1 MTVLSSVSTRA
12 EAAIEVEALVKEFTI
27 AHAGYGSLK
36 TRMLSLA
43 DPRQWQRPWA
53 RGSHDPGVERRRVLD
68 GLTFHIAPG
77 ETVGLI
83 GRNGSGKS
91 TLLGTI
97 ARIYRPSSGRLT
109 IRGRLAPLLELGAGF
124 HPELT
129 GAENVYFN
137 GAVLGLSQRQIAER
151 FEAIVAFAELENSID
166 MPVRNYSSGMLLRL
180 GFATAVHVDADIIL
194 IDEGLAVGDEA
205 FQNKCFAKIAEFQ
218 RQGKTIVV
226 VTHELDHLERI
237 ATRVLWLKDGRIA
250 LDGDVPTVLSA
261 YTQAM
266 QAPVGV

>member
-1 MTVLSSVSTRA
+1 MTVLSAPATQTSYAV
-12 EAAIEVEALVKEFTI
+12 EVEGLVKEFTV

-36 TRMLSLA
+36 TRLLSLA
-43 DPRQWQRPWA
+43 DPRQWRRQWT
-53 RGSHDPGVERRRVLD
+53 RGSHAPGVERRRVLD
-68 GLTFHIAPG
+68 GLSFQIAHG
-77 ETVGLI
+77 ETVGLV

-91 TLLGTI
+91 TLLGTL
-97 ARIYRPSSGRLT
+97 ARIYRPNGGRIT
-109 IRGRLAPLLELGAGF
+109 IRGRVAPLLELGAGF

-129 GAENVYFN
+129 GIENVYFN
-137 GAVLGLSQRQIAER
+137 GTVLGLSQRQIADR
-151 FEAIVAFAELENSID
+151 FDAIVAFAELENSID

-180 GFATAVHVDADIIL
+180 GFATAVHTDAEIIL

-237 ATRVLWLKDGRIA
+237 ATRVLWLKDGKIVM
-250 LDGDVPTVLSA
+250 DGDVPTVLA
-261 YTQAM
+261 TYTQDL
-266 QAPVGV
+266 